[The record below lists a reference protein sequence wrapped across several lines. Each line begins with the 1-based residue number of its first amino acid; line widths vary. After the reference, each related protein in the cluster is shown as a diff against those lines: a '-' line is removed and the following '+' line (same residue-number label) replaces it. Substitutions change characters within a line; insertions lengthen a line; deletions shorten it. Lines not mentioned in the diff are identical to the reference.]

1 MATNKTI
8 SSVLKI
14 ILAAYPRFEIS
25 EETVRVWGMFMA
37 DLDDELLQAAVA
49 RFISSSDHAF
59 PPSIPELRHQA
70 TEIRREIA
78 GVPLAFEAW
87 EEVLKAPTPSP
98 YRPFRDGQFQEPDQY
113 QWSHEAVALVAK
125 RLGWGKGFPGSNIE
139 ADRAHFLK
147 AYDAEVNKRL
157 RAQTQIPQVT
167 TYIEAERNKHLL
179 DVSGEIKQLA
189 TEKRL
194 S

>member
-8 SSVLKI
+8 SNVLKI
-14 ILAAYPRFEIS
+14 ILAAYPRFEVS

-49 RFISSSDHAF
+49 RFISSSNHAF
-59 PPSIPELRHQA
+59 PPSIPEVRQQA
-70 TEIRREIA
+70 TEIRREIT
-78 GVPLAFEAW
+78 GVPSSFEAW
-87 EEVLKAPTPSP
+87 EEVIKAPTPSP
-98 YRPFRDGQFQEPDQY
+98 YRQFRDGKFFEPEQY

-125 RLGWGKGFPGSNIE
+125 RLGWGKGFPGSNTE

-157 RAQTQIPQVT
+157 KSETQIPQVT
-167 TYIEAERNKHLL
+167 AYIETERSKHLL
-179 DVSGEIKQLA
+179 DVAGEIKVLA
-189 TEKRL
+189 EKRQ